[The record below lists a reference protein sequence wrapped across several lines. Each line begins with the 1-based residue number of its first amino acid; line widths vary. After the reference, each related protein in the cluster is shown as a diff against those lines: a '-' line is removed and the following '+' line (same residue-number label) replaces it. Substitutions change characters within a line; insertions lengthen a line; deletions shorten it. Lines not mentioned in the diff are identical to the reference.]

1 MTTPFGQLEPLEESG
16 CGGMVSVM
24 MMQFKAPG
32 STRVLAAA
40 ALLLL
45 AGCTSIHRNPVPV
58 AAAGRAQ
65 IPGMPGVRD
74 WGDEPSPL
82 FQADL
87 VQSVRDERAADPA
100 GMPSRAVLVLSGGG
114 SNGAFG
120 AGFLTGW
127 SQTGTRPTFKLVTGI
142 STGALLAPFA
152 FLGSEYDFELERLFT
167 TTTNREVYKLRSLF
181 TVLKKDSL
189 ARTEPLAAILA
200 QIIDAPLLEEIAA
213 EHRKGRRLYVGT
225 TNLDAQRLVV
235 WNMGAI
241 AASGVPG
248 ALELFRSV
256 VLASASVPVAFP
268 PVYIPVE
275 ADGRYYDEMH
285 VDGGVIAML
294 FLWGAM
300 VDIDAALEE
309 VGVDTA
315 RKGTASIYIVRN
327 GQIDAAP
334 EQVRPRLISIAERSM
349 LSVFKAVAMGD
360 LVRIW
365 ALAARDGVE
374 FRYVGIP
381 AEEAEADTSSFDP
394 VDMRRLFDF
403 GVSMALEP
411 EPWQSEP
418 PSFLR

>member
-1 MTTPFGQLEPLEESG
+1 
-16 CGGMVSVM
+16 M

-87 VQSVRDERAADPA
+87 VQSVREERAADPA

-189 ARTEPLAAILA
+189 ARTEPLAGILA

-241 AASGVPG
+241 AASGTPG

-256 VLASASVPVAFP
+256 LLASASVPVAFP

-285 VDGGVIAML
+285 VDGGVIAMF

-327 GQIDAAP
+327 GQLDAAP

>member
-1 MTTPFGQLEPLEESG
+1 
-16 CGGMVSVM
+16 MVSVM
-24 MMQFKAPG
+24 MRQFKAPG
-32 STRVLAAA
+32 STRVIAAA

-45 AGCTSIHRNPVPV
+45 AGCTSVHRNPVPI
-58 AAAGRAQ
+58 AAIDRAQ

-87 VQSVRDERAADPA
+87 VQSVRDERAANPDGAP
-100 GMPSRAVLVLSGGG
+100 PRAVRVLSGGG

-152 FLGSEYDFELERLFT
+152 FLGAEYDFELERLFT
-167 TTTNREVYKLRSLF
+167 TTTTREVYELRSPF

-189 ARTEPLAAILA
+189 ARTDPLAKTLA
-200 QIIDAPLLEEIAA
+200 QMIDAPLLAEIAA

-225 TNLDAQRLVV
+225 TNLDAQRLVI

-256 VLASASVPVAFP
+256 LLASASIPVAFP

-285 VDGGVIAML
+285 VDGGVIAMF

-309 VGVDTA
+309 LGIDPA
-315 RKGTASIYIVRN
+315 GKGAASIYIVRN

-334 EQVRPRLISIAERSM
+334 EQVRPRLISIAGRSM

-381 AEEAEADTSSFDP
+381 ADQEEANTTSFDP
-394 VDMRRLFDF
+394 KDLRRLFDF

-418 PSFLR
+418 PSYFR